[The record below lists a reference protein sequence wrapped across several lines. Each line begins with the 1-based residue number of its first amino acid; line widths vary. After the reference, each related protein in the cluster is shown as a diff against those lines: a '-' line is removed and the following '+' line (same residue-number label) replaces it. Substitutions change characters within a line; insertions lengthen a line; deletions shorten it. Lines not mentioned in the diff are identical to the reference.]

1 MRLFARARTRKAIGI
16 VAATIAAAAIGAV
29 LFAWSGVY
37 TIAASRGHW
46 TVVEWFLEFGMRNSV
61 KRRAWAIEVPPLDHP
76 DLYAL
81 GAAHFHR
88 ACTHCHGA
96 PGIKGDLTARR
107 ALPPPPDLT
116 HVSREWKAN
125 ELFWIVK
132 HGIKYT
138 GMPAWVALERDD
150 EVWAVVAFLQ
160 KLPGLDANA
169 YRGLVRGAAEVPQQ
183 SGHDIA
189 TLGPA
194 ADVVGACARCHGA
207 EQRGPVSGLVP
218 VLHGQP
224 SEVLLAALKS
234 YADGTRLSGMMQPV
248 AQELSGDAI
257 EKLAAYYSSLPVPEN
272 VRGER
277 SASAAALATAGDP
290 AAKIPAC
297 TGCHAAA
304 ALAVYPRLAGQNAPY
319 MANRLR
325 LWKAGLPP
333 SSDSEAIMAPIAR
346 LLSDA
351 QIAELSDYFASLP
364 PGPAPGG
371 QSGRSP

>member
-1 MRLFARARTRKAIGI
+1 MRPFARSRMRKAVG
-16 VAATIAAAAIGAV
+16 IAAATVAAVAIGAV

-61 KRRAWAIEVPPLDHP
+61 KRRAWTIEVPPLDHP
-76 DLYAL
+76 DLYVL

-96 PGIKGDLTARR
+96 PGVKGDLTARR

-116 HVSREWKAN
+116 NVSREWKAN

-160 KLPGLDANA
+160 KLPGLDADA

-183 SGHDIA
+183 SGRDIA
-189 TLGPA
+189 TLGPVGE
-194 ADVVGACARCHGA
+194 VVGACARCHGA
-207 EQRGPVSGLVP
+207 EQRRPVSGLVP
-218 VLHGQP
+218 VLHCQP
-224 SEVLLAALKS
+224 PEFLLAALKS

-257 EKLAAYYSSLPVPEN
+257 EKLAAYYSSLPAPAPN
-272 VRGER
+272 RPRLSGE
-277 SASAAALATAGDP
+277 ANAAALATAGDP
-290 AAKIPAC
+290 VARIPAC
-297 TGCHAAA
+297 IGCHAST
-304 ALAVYPRLAGQNAPY
+304 ALAIYPRLAGQHAPY

-325 LWKAGLPP
+325 LWKGGLPP

-346 LLSDA
+346 MLNDR
-351 QIAELSDYFASLP
+351 QIAEVSDYFASL
-364 PGPAPGG
+364 APGG
-371 QSGRSP
+371 EKERSP

>member
-1 MRLFARARTRKAIGI
+1 MRLFARARTRNAAGI
-16 VAATIAAAAIGAV
+16 AVIAAAAIVVGAT

-37 TIAASRGHW
+37 NIAASRGHW
-46 TVVEWFLEFGMRNSV
+46 TVVEWFLEFGMRSSV
-61 KRRAWAIEVPPLDHP
+61 KRRAWGIEVPSLDHP
-76 DLYAL
+76 DLYVL

-96 PGIKGDLTARR
+96 PGIKGDLTAQR

-116 HVSREWKAN
+116 PVSREWKAN

-160 KLPGLDANA
+160 KLPGLDEKA
-169 YRGLVRGAAEVPQQ
+169 YRRLVRGAAEVPQQ

-194 ADVVGACARCHGA
+194 ADMVGACARCHGA
-207 EQRGPVSGLVP
+207 EQRRPVSGLVP

-224 SEVLLAALKS
+224 SEFLLAALKS

-248 AQELSGDAI
+248 AQELSDDAI
-257 EKLAAYYSSLPVPEN
+257 EKLAAYYSSLAVPEN

-277 SASAAALATAGDP
+277 GANAEALATAGDP

-297 TGCHAAA
+297 IGCHAST

-333 SSDSEAIMAPIAR
+333 SSDNEAIMAPIAR

-351 QIAELSDYFASLP
+351 QITELSDHFASLP
-364 PGPAPGG
+364 PGPVPGG
-371 QSGRSP
+371 QGGRGP